1 MEELTPSSPWPIA
14 GVRPLETQWA
24 WTARPEDVV
33 WGSAAMSPIIT
44 PEEIGDQAGDLAP
57 APDWVVVVYNNDSN
71 TYEEV
76 IVILMLATNCEVEEA
91 YIEAWEIDHHGQCTV
106 HRSSQE
112 ECEHAAEIIRS
123 IGIRVEAMPD
133 PLA

>member
-1 MEELTPSSPWPIA
+1 MEELTPAATWPID
-14 GVRPLETQWA
+14 GVHPLETQWA

-33 WGSAAMSPIIT
+33 WGSAAVSPVTT
-44 PEEIGDQAGDLAP
+44 PDEVGDLAVDLAH

-71 TYEEV
+71 SYEEV
-76 IVILMLATNCEVEEA
+76 IVILMLATHCEVEEA
-91 YIEAWEIDHHGQCTV
+91 YIEAWEIDHHGLCTV
-106 HRSSQE
+106 HRSTQQ
-112 ECEHAAEIIRS
+112 ECEHAAEVIRT